1 MVEGYFTYFII
12 FKASYGEYTP
22 IMKYEDIQEIREAHK
37 GTMHLFDKDLES
49 VLPALE
55 YVMHLPRLF
64 LDLFNLDEDIIDVA
78 YDESHE
84 IILVPDSVFIKLKQ
98 TEISVNPTLIIY
110 TANCDKNVT
119 AVSETFNP
127 ILGIYEI
134 NNLNEAL
141 LKKQWN
147 ELYNYTQ
154 NKDYEMVSDINI
166 HYWLKNEYL
175 KALPL
180 MFLAR
185 QYGNTNEV
193 LQEVFNSINV
203 EEKCV
208 ELQYRQ
214 IAHQRT
220 LMNLHESGIHD
231 LESASLRYDGIY
243 LEEMKAGSLN
253 VVITFPGIP
262 KKQMRYGGLA
272 SVLPDSEKKVIRIM
286 GIHRAIAKNGIL
298 IELGIADEKI
308 YKMLNEL
315 ELRCKEGTNNN
326 YIWKALN
333 DFGKVLGT
341 HFRDFQLAMLLRA
354 KHVTIFSDL
363 PIGLAIIAKT
373 EVPIQCYKSISYR
386 PLTPLTRNLEIEMVK
401 CRQHYLG
408 KKCKV
413 AFAECILPNEENRY
427 VRPMS
432 EIVIQTLE
440 NMVQTYP
447 DFIFKCE
454 NTYNIKDLEEFIY
467 KNIDADILYIS
478 AHGHYNPQRNM
489 AGLMIGEEFWMADNN
504 FLKVPPIVILSAC
517 HVSPRGSGAVNVAD
531 MFMRSGAITVLGTFI
546 PVNAKRNTI
555 LMTRLFTYILEGQTG
570 SKQYKTLA
578 DAWSGVVSTNAIH
591 ELLQSSKKFETWMY
605 GENPN
610 GNVRM
615 VEFQLKR
622 SVGRLHPTT
631 IYSDTVKI
639 VKEMLKEENMEGKF
653 NDILDGKNYFPESI
667 FYQFI
672 GFPEN
677 VFIYNDIFK
686 EAIENMQIDL

>member
-1 MVEGYFTYFII
+1 MVEGYFIYLII
-12 FKASYGEYTP
+12 FSASYEEYTP

-55 YVMHLPRLF
+55 YIMHLPRF
-64 LDLFNLDEDIIDVA
+64 VLDLYNLDEGTIDVA
-78 YDESHE
+78 HDESHE
-84 IILVPDSVFIKLKQ
+84 IMLVPDSIFIKLKQ
-98 TEISVNPTLIIY
+98 TEFSINPTLIIL
-110 TANCDKNVT
+110 TGDCNTKVKV
-119 AVSETFNP
+119 VSETFNP
-127 ILGIYEI
+127 VLGIYEI
-134 NNLNEAL
+134 NDLNETL

-154 NKDYEMVSDINI
+154 NQDYDVVSDINI
-166 HYWLKNEYL
+166 HYWLNNEYL

-185 QYGNTNEV
+185 QYGNTNEI
-193 LQEVFNSINV
+193 LQKVFNAINV
-203 EEKCV
+203 EAKCI

-214 IAHQRT
+214 IAHQNT
-220 LMNLHESGIHD
+220 LMDLHELGFHD
-231 LESASLRYDGIY
+231 LDSASLRYEEKY
-243 LEEMKAGSLN
+243 LNEMKAGSLN
-253 VVITFPGIP
+253 VVITFPGIS
-262 KKQMRYGGLA
+262 KNQMRYGGLA
-272 SVLPDSEKKVIRIM
+272 PILPESEKKVIRIM

-298 IELGIADEKI
+298 IELGIADEKLF
-308 YKMLNEL
+308 KMLNEL
-315 ELRCKEGTNNN
+315 ELCCKEGTNNN
-326 YIWKALN
+326 YIWKSLR
-333 DFGKVLGT
+333 DFGKMLGT
-341 HFRDFQLAMLLRA
+341 YFQNHQLAILLRA
-354 KHVTIFSDL
+354 KHITVFSDL
-363 PIGLAIIAKT
+363 PIGLAIIEKA
-373 EVPIQCYKSISYR
+373 EVPMQCYKSISYR

-447 DFIFKCE
+447 NFIFECE
-454 NTYNIKDLEEFIY
+454 NTYNVQDLKEFIN

-489 AGLMIGEEFWMADNN
+489 AGLMIGEEFWMADDNY
-504 FLKVPPIVILSAC
+504 LRVPPIVILSAC

-531 MFMRSGAITVLGTFI
+531 MFIRAGAITVLGTFI

-591 ELLQSSKKFETWMY
+591 ELLQTSKKFEKWMY
-605 GENPN
+605 GENPD

-622 SVGRLHPTT
+622 CVGKLHPTT
-631 IYSDTVKI
+631 IYSDTIKI

-653 NDILDGKNYFPESI
+653 KDILDENNYFPESV

-672 GFPEN
+672 GYPEN

-686 EAIENMQIDL
+686 EVFESNLK

>member
-1 MVEGYFTYFII
+1 MMEGYFTYFII
-12 FKASYGEYTP
+12 FNASYEEYTP
-22 IMKYEDIQEIREAHK
+22 IMKYEDIQETREAHK

-55 YVMHLPRLF
+55 YIMHLPRLS
-64 LDLFNLDEDIIDVA
+64 LDLINLDEGTIDVA

-98 TEISVNPTLIIY
+98 TEISVNPALIIY
-110 TANCDKNVT
+110 TADCDSNVK
-119 AVSETFNP
+119 VISETFNP
-127 ILGIYEI
+127 VLGIYEI
-134 NNLNEAL
+134 NDLNETL

-154 NKDYEMVSDINI
+154 NKDYDVVSDINI

-185 QYGNTNEV
+185 QYGNTKEV
-193 LQEVFNSINV
+193 LHEVFNAIDV

-214 IAHQRT
+214 IAHQST
-220 LMNLHESGIHD
+220 LMNLHESGFHD
-231 LESASLRYDGIY
+231 LESASLRYEEKF
-243 LEEMKAGSLN
+243 LEEMKVASFN
-253 VVITFPGIP
+253 VVITFPGIS
-262 KKQMRYGGLA
+262 KNQMRYGGLT
-272 SVLPDSEKKVIRIM
+272 SILPESEKKVIRIM

-298 IELGIADEKI
+298 IELGTADQKI
-308 YKMLNEL
+308 FKMLNEL

-326 YIWKALN
+326 YIWKTLS
-333 DFGKVLGT
+333 DFGKMLGT
-341 HFRDFQLAMLLRA
+341 YFRDYQLAMLLRA
-354 KHVTIFSDL
+354 KHITVFSDL
-363 PIGLAIIAKT
+363 PIGLAIIQEA

-386 PLTPLTRNLEIEMVK
+386 PLTPLTRNLEIEMIK

-432 EIVIQTLE
+432 EIVIQALE
-440 NMVQTYP
+440 NMVQTYS
-447 DFIFKCE
+447 DFIFECD
-454 NTYNIKDLEEFIY
+454 NTYNVQDLKKFIN

-489 AGLMIGEEFWMADNN
+489 AGLMIGEEFWMADDNY
-504 FLKVPPIVILSAC
+504 LRVPPIVILSAC
-517 HVSPRGSGAVNVAD
+517 HVSPRGSGAVSVAD
-531 MFMRSGAITVLGTFI
+531 MFIRSGAITVLGTFI

-578 DAWSGVVSTNAIH
+578 DAWRGVVSSNAIH
-591 ELLQSSKKFETWMY
+591 ELLQSSKKFEKWMY
-605 GENPN
+605 GENPD
-610 GNVRM
+610 GNTRM
-615 VEFQLKR
+615 VDFQLKR
-622 SVGRLHPTT
+622 CVGKLHSAT
-631 IYSDTVKI
+631 IYSDTIKI

-653 NDILDGKNYFPESI
+653 NDILNENNYFPESI

-672 GFPEN
+672 GYPEN
-677 VFIYNDIFK
+677 IFINNDIFK
-686 EAIENMQIDL
+686 AVIENM